1 MPRSGHSLTGCPVH
15 VGLRFV
21 LIAVLVAFLSAGVT
35 AAIPTAEL
43 PIISGQEDDIA
54 TVVSVSPDDP
64 QLEILRHFRDD
75 VLLTNPVGAFLWTT
89 YATVSPPIAEVLIER
104 EHLRT
109 ATRILL
115 LTPVVY
121 LAALCVNT
129 IALLAFLVL
138 ILLVLAIL
146 RRHLRVFSKGVLYG
160 FLASAA
166 FAIAAVTLGAIGYEL
181 PVCAVIAAYLLP
193 VIIPVG
199 LAVCVFT
206 WIESRAYP
214 RAVPRLRPR
223 LY

>member
-1 MPRSGHSLTGCPVH
+1 MLTAV
-15 VGLRFV
+15 
-21 LIAVLVAFLSAGVT
+21 VLVVLLAAGVT
-35 AAIPTAEL
+35 AAVTTAEL
-43 PIISGQEDDIA
+43 PTISGPEEDIA

-89 YATVSPPIAEVLIER
+89 YATVSPPIAEVLLER
-104 EHLRT
+104 EHLGI

-138 ILLVLAIL
+138 ILLVLAIM
-146 RRHLRVFSKGVLYG
+146 RRHLLIFFKGVLYG
-160 FLASAA
+160 LLVSTA
-166 FAIAAVTLGAIGYEL
+166 FAVAAVTLGALGYEL

-199 LAVCVFT
+199 LAVCVIT
-206 WIESRAYP
+206 WIESPARP
-214 RAVPRLRPR
+214 REVPRLRPR
-223 LY
+223 LF